1 MFVLRVL
8 GFLVLIAIGCSLAM
22 AAFKRDARYVRF
34 AWQVFKYALVLVAIV
49 LVFLLLERL
58 VLVI

>member
-22 AAFKRDARYVRF
+22 AAIRKDPRYVRF
-34 AWQVFKYALVLVAIV
+34 AWQIFKYALVLVAIV
-49 LVFLLLERL
+49 LVFLILERV